1 MRRKINLIKS
11 GRRFADKLSVYIK
24 ARNTLVF
31 TFLFFLLTNFFIYY
45 FLSQQ
50 NKNVSDLSRKKAEL
64 VQFFIDNKE
73 AEAEFVYFSNK
84 QRQLSD
90 VLREDVNFYPYYN
103 LLKESLDKFAFASK
117 LESVFI
123 DKDKSVKFTVT
134 FDDYTNLLSFLKF
147 AESDDFLANFD
158 QLSLINFSTTD
169 TNTFRK
175 EYRLNF
181 IGKFTLIE

>member
-73 AEAEFVYFSNK
+73 AEAEFIYFSNK
-84 QRQLSD
+84 QRQFTRLLKD
-90 VLREDVNFYPYYN
+90 DVNFYPYYN
-103 LLKESLDKFAFASK
+103 LLKASLEKFSFFVK
-117 LESVFI
+117 LDSVFI
-123 DKDKSVKFTVT
+123 DKDKTTSFAIS
-134 FDDYTNLLSFLKF
+134 FDNYNNLINFLKF
-147 AESDDFLANFD
+147 AESEDFLENFD
-158 QLSLINFSTTD
+158 QLSLINFSTADARTS
-169 TNTFRK
+169 RK

-181 IGKFTLIE
+181 EGRFRVL